1 MENIIGIH
9 ADIRYNLS
17 WNLFKLCR
25 MPEPDTKIFLLS
37 GYSYQFYRYIGLAE
51 NLLIY
56 LLSAN

>member
-25 MPEPDTKIFLLS
+25 MPEPDTKIFLLVNKRI
-37 GYSYQFYRYIGLAE
+37 F
-51 NLLIY
+51 
-56 LLSAN
+56 LSIL